1 MKTSSRFMIIVICF
15 VGSVAL
21 SGVCF
26 AAVGSEKIGERP
38 KLTVEKADVAIMGFK
53 TDTGYTYVGRSFA
66 VTLKNSGTS
75 VANDIRISIWPV
87 FTDTLQI
94 KLWPK
99 KHFTKTIEKLS
110 GDLYLTVPALGEGES
125 LQILFNDKSLPV
137 HMRRSF
143 RQQTLFPRFF
153 LFHASCMQG
162 SSISDTIYTRWVELP
177 SPAGNK

>member
-1 MKTSSRFMIIVICF
+1 MKTSSRFMILVICF
-15 VGSVAL
+15 VGAAIL
-21 SGVCF
+21 SGPQLQ
-26 AAVGSEKIGERP
+26 AVGSEKIGERP
-38 KLTVEKADVAIMGFK
+38 KLTVEKADVAVIGFK
-53 TDTGYTYVGRSFA
+53 TDTGYTYGGRSFA
-66 VTLKNSGTS
+66 VTLKNSGTA

-110 GDLYLTVPALGEGES
+110 GDLYLTVPVLGEGES

-162 SSISDTIYTRWVELP
+162 SSISDTIHTRWMELGFP
-177 SPAGNK
+177 TGGK